1 MVDKYI
7 GCVGTHLSTNPKYSL
22 SSLYFLRRTE
32 IQRANTVRNTV
43 KKTVESM
50 GLRQME
56 GLVSVLLGSA
66 DGVVQGGVNQFL
78 EWWYMVFK

>member
-1 MVDKYI
+1 MD
-7 GCVGTHLSTNPKYSL
+7 HRS
-22 SSLYFLRRTE
+22 
-32 IQRANTVRNTV
+32 
-43 KKTVESM
+43 
-50 GLRQME
+50 LRQME